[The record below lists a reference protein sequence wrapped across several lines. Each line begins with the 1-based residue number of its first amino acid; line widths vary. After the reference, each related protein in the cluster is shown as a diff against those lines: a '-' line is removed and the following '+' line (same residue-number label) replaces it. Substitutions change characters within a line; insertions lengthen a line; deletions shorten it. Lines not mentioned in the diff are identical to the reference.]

1 MAVGNHTIIC
11 GLERISLRVAT
22 ALIEL
27 GERVTIVG
35 ESPDPALLREA
46 RRVGAQVVQG
56 STADLAHLRG
66 VDLGAARCVVL
77 TEDDDLSNLEAAL
90 GARDLNP
97 AIRVVLRMFDAE
109 LAERAIGLLDN
120 TRVLSSSAEA
130 APYFAAAALGVEPE
144 PARLAWGRH
153 VVLKA
158 ATEDAEP
165 GANGTG
171 GEGVEGNRAEPPVRL
186 GDDLLHL
193 IAPQRSLRP
202 KRFRRLGV
210 VRRGLLALAD
220 PRLVVLAAVVAAL
233 VTTSVVV
240 FHSARDLYPGSAQ
253 ATASSWVDALVFTV
267 TTAYGNTDLS
277 HAALW
282 LKLYAVG
289 FMLAVAL
296 GLALTFGLIADVTV
310 GSSIMEAL
318 GAPRGRMRNHV
329 VVLGLG
335 SVGYRTVLQLV
346 DAGTEVAASDNW
358 ATGQFVA
365 LVRRMGVPVLITD
378 RLHLEGLRA
387 LSVPRAHAVVAASSN
402 DLTNLGVALAA
413 RELNPRA
420 RVIVRLFGQELASR
434 AQQQFRIT
442 ACLSVSA
449 LATPAFVAAA
459 LGDGVLATLEGS
471 SRLWLL
477 AEIQVLPGSEADG
490 MTVEALE
497 ALPDLRVL
505 AVRDGQREWWRP
517 ICPQRLTAGMEV
529 LVACNRELWLRLRSM
544 AEYPRSSTSVPVD
557 RPSTR

>member
-1 MAVGNHTIIC
+1 MAVRNHTIVC

-22 ALIEL
+22 ALIQL

-35 ESPDPALLREA
+35 ESPDAALLREA
-46 RRVGAQVVQG
+46 RRIGAQVVQG
-56 STADLAHLRG
+56 RTADLAQLRG
-66 VDLGAARCVVL
+66 VDLRAVRCIVL
-77 TEDDDLSNLEAAL
+77 TEDDDLANLQAAF

-120 TRVLSSSAEA
+120 IRVVSTSAES
-130 APYFAAAALGVEPE
+130 APYFAAAALGVEPD

-153 VVLKA
+153 MVLKTPA
-158 ATEDAEP
+158 ADTGS
-165 GANGTG
+165 GANGAG
-171 GEGVEGNRAEPPVRL
+171 GEGTEGSGAEPPIRL

-193 IAPQRSLRP
+193 IEPQRSLRP
-202 KRFRRLGV
+202 RRFRKLGV

-220 PRLVVLAAVVAAL
+220 PRLIVLAAVVGAL

-282 LKLYAVG
+282 LKVYAVG

-329 VVLGLG
+329 VVLSLG

-346 DAGTEVAASDNW
+346 DAGTEVAAADAH
-358 ATGQFVA
+358 ATGQFVS
-365 LVRRMGVPVLITD
+365 LVRQMGIPVLIAD
-378 RLHLEGLRA
+378 RLHQGGLRA
-387 LSVPRAHAVVAASSN
+387 LSVPRAHAVVAASSD

-420 RVIVRLFGQELASR
+420 RVIVRLFSQELADR
-434 AQQQFRIT
+434 AQQFRIT

-459 LGDGVLATLEGS
+459 LGDGVLTTLEGS
-471 SRLWLL
+471 RRLWLL
-477 AEIQVLPGSEADG
+477 AEMRVMPGSLADG
-490 MTVEALE
+490 MTVEVLE
-497 ALPDLRVL
+497 ATPDLRVL
-505 AVRDGQREWWRP
+505 AMDDGERRWWRSS
-517 ICPQRLTAGMEV
+517 CPQQVSAGTRL
-529 LVACNRELWLRLRSM
+529 LVACSRQAWLRLS
-544 AEYPRSSTSVPVD
+544 AQAGHQRSSAPAPASRPPVG
-557 RPSTR
+557 

>member
-1 MAVGNHTIIC
+1 MAVSNHTIIC

-22 ALIEL
+22 ALIQL
-27 GERVTIVG
+27 GERVTIIG

-56 STADLAHLRG
+56 RTADLAQLRG
-66 VDLGAARCVVL
+66 VDLGAARCIVL
-77 TEDDDLSNLEAAL
+77 TEDDDLANLQAAL

-97 AIRVVLRMFDAE
+97 AIRVVLRMFDAD

-120 TRVLSSSAEA
+120 TRVVSTSAEA

-158 ATEDAEP
+158 ASANGGP
-165 GANGTG
+165 SANGTG
-171 GEGVEGNRAEPPVRL
+171 GEGAEGSRAEPPVRL
-186 GDDLLHL
+186 GDDLLYL
-193 IAPQRSLRP
+193 VEPQRSLRP

-220 PRLVVLAAVVAAL
+220 PRLIVLAAVVATL

-282 LKLYAVG
+282 LKVYAVG
-289 FMLAVAL
+289 FMIAAAL

-346 DAGTEVAASDNW
+346 DAGTEVAASDSW

-365 LVRRMGVPVLITD
+365 LVRRMGVPVLIAD
-378 RLHLEGLRA
+378 RLHLGGLRA

-402 DLTNLGVALAA
+402 DLTNLGLALAA

-420 RVIVRLFGQELASR
+420 RVIMRVFGQELADR
-434 AQQQFRIT
+434 AQQFRIT

-459 LGDGVLATLEGS
+459 LGDSVLTTLEGS
-471 SRLWLL
+471 RRLWLL
-477 AEIQVLPGSEADG
+477 AETRVMPGSQADG

-497 ALPDLRVL
+497 ATLDLRVL
-505 AVRDGQREWWRP
+505 ATQDGERRSWRSN
-517 ICPQRLTAGMEV
+517 CPQQLSAGTSV
-529 LVACNRELWLRLRSM
+529 LVACSREAWLRLREQ
-544 AEYPRSSTSVPVD
+544 AGHLTSSTAEPAN
-557 RPSTR
+557 RPPAG